1 MHINDLQKQ
10 ISDITQGIRE
20 IQQNVTKIEEI
31 SRMIAEI
38 SNQTNILS
46 LNAAIEANPAG
57 EAGRGFT
64 VVAEQVRKLSEESR
78 NAVKKT
84 STFANQISNI
94 IHIQEQKVNLL
105 LKNIDDV
112 AVVAEQTSASTEE
125 SAAAAEEQASF
136 MESITSTSQEL
147 ASYAEELK
155 KGFQ

>member
-1 MHINDLQKQ
+1 MC
-10 ISDITQGIRE
+10 S
-20 IQQNVTKIEEI
+20 
-31 SRMIAEI
+31 I

-46 LNAAIEANPAG
+46 LNAAIEANRAG

-105 LKNIDDV
+105 LKNIDNV

-125 SAAAAEEQASF
+125 SAAAAEEQASS